1 MRNDANSVGSSSSRD
16 LSDRKN
22 TATSRDVANHRT
34 FNRGRPK
41 HPEDPDLG
49 LCDGVVSTRI
59 LQALYSA
66 SAEYSTL
73 GVPYVAIGGI
83 AVGAYGAPRAT
94 KDVDFLV
101 GEEAFEHHGPLVS
114 FRPGLPISSGG
125 VAVDPVSIGHD
136 EDFLL
141 ETFDRPAMSRGVPVI
156 GLAPLVYL
164 KLRAGRHQDF
174 ADVTRLLEAGID
186 ERPVHQYLRKHA
198 PDLISKFE
206 RCRQEEP

>member
-1 MRNDANSVGSSSSRD
+1 M
-16 LSDRKN
+16 
-22 TATSRDVANHRT
+22 ATHRA
-34 FNRGRPK
+34 FNRERTK
-41 HPEDPDLG
+41 RQENPDLG

-59 LQALYSA
+59 LQALYTA
-66 SAEYSTL
+66 AAEYDAL

-114 FRPGLPISSGG
+114 FRPGLPIQSGG
-125 VAVDPVSIGHD
+125 VGIDPVSIGLG

-141 ETFDRPAMSRGVPVI
+141 ETFDHPAVSRGVPVI
-156 GLAPLVYL
+156 GLPPLIYL
-164 KLRAGRHQDF
+164 KLRAGRHQDL

-186 ERPVHQYLRKHA
+186 ERPVRQYLRKHA
-198 PDLISKFE
+198 SDLISKLE